1 MPFLLTRTNLKIHI
15 NKIKSKRINV
25 NACFMDKSES
35 KRAHEMDI
43 SANTN
48 KLKDTR
54 DEPSVTDNSNV
65 EVIQAPE
72 YFKLF

>member
-1 MPFLLTRTNLKIHI
+1 
-15 NKIKSKRINV
+15 
-25 NACFMDKSES
+25 MDKSES

>member
-1 MPFLLTRTNLKIHI
+1 
-15 NKIKSKRINV
+15 
-25 NACFMDKSES
+25 MDKSKS